1 VATLIRKLLRDVWPA
16 LAIVALILAAFQC
29 LWVKITQRLCGELV
43 PLITQLS
50 SRGGVNARALQDV
63 LFQGPGKVLRT
74 MMGGERIQ
82 IDNAMD
88 MLSIG
93 YVHPLMQ
100 TLFCIWAIGR
110 AAGAVAGELD
120 RGTMELLMAQPLPRY
135 RLILS
140 HFFVDLLTIPALC
153 LSLWGGTWLGY
164 WLVAPIE
171 PVTLPELPHKPTYL
185 VELGPLK
192 VRLEN
197 PVTQTDPSSAGRSEA
212 KDRLEL
218 RPGAFGHA
226 LWVVGGLMFAVSG
239 ATMWLSAAGRF
250 RWRVLGLAVLA
261 ALLQFLVNLLGQM
274 WDVLEPA
281 RPFTI
286 FYYYQPQQV
295 ILNQSWGV
303 SLAEWNGGT
312 PLFALPMP
320 AVLYS
325 VGLIGYG
332 MALWTFN
339 RRDLPGPL

>member
-1 VATLIRKLLRDVWPA
+1 VATLIRKLLRDIWPA
-16 LAIVALILAAFQC
+16 LVVVCLILAAFQC

-50 SRGGVNARALQDV
+50 SRGGMNARALQDV

-74 MMGGERIQ
+74 LMGGERIQ

-120 RGTMELLMAQPLPRY
+120 RGTMELLMAQPLPRH
-135 RLILS
+135 RLILA
-140 HFFVDLLTIPALC
+140 HLAVDLLTIPVLC

-171 PVTLPELPHKPTYL
+171 PVTLPALPHKPAYL
-185 VELGPLK
+185 VELGPFK
-192 VRLEN
+192 VRLED
-197 PVTQTDPSSAGRSEA
+197 PVTWSDPASNGRAET

-218 RPGAFGHA
+218 RPGDFGPA

-239 ATMWLSAAGRF
+239 STMWLSAAGRF
-250 RWRVLGLAVLA
+250 RWRVLGLAVLFT
-261 ALLQFLVNLLGQM
+261 LLQFLLNLLGQM
-274 WDVLEPA
+274 WDVLEPL

-295 ILNQSWGV
+295 ILGHSWGV
-303 SLAEWNGGT
+303 GLSEWNGGQS
-312 PLFALPMP
+312 LFSLPMP
-320 AVLYS
+320 AVLYG

-332 MALWTFN
+332 MAFWTFS